1 MVNRR
6 GFIGALG
13 TGAIT
18 LATTPFFSGKAHA

>member
-1 MVNRR
+1 M
-6 GFIGALG
+6 G